1 MSKQELLSWTS
12 LGATTSI
19 LVIYLIYMFGWP
31 DLLPDYSARIVNI
44 FITVFWIALALELF
58 IGIKE
63 SNAKIDKDERDMMVE
78 AFSYKYAYNF
88 VMVVLVLILG
98 HVLLNIMVGNTL
110 PINTN
115 FISADG
121 AILFHILFFT
131 LLLASGIRRVSMIY
145 FYRKMY

>member
-12 LGATTSI
+12 LGSTTSI

-31 DLLPDYSARIVNI
+31 DLLPDYSARIVKI
-44 FITVFWIALALELF
+44 FINVFWIALVLEIV

-63 SNAKIDKDERDMMVE
+63 SKAKIDKDERDIMVE

-88 VMVVLVLILG
+88 IMVVLVLILS
-98 HVLLNIMVGNTL
+98 HVLLNIMMGSTL
-110 PINTN
+110 QINS
-115 FISADG
+115 ISKVTDG
-121 AILFHILFFT
+121 VILFHILFFT